1 MAFYDLGK
9 FSSKEQFDTKKY
21 NHWVIDVQGAEL
33 DVFKGATK
41 NLNFCDSITVEVST
55 ENFYEKGSKYQDVK
69 EFLNKFNFKVKIDPK
84 RNHEDVTFIK
94 NNN

>member
-1 MAFYDLGK
+1 MIFLDK
-9 FSSKEQFDTKKY
+9 NNIDTKKF

-33 DVFKGATK
+33 DVFKGANK

-69 EFLNKFNFKVKIDPK
+69 EFLNNFNFKVKIDPR
-84 RNHEDVTFIK
+84 RNHEDVTFVKKSI
-94 NNN
+94 